1 MGAFRDLASDR
12 AIRLPGLKTC
22 DFSLSKEVSVRE
34 RMRVQLRSEFF
45 NLFNHFN
52 PQPGSVDTNV
62 QSRTFGS
69 VGGGVRGVTTRVI
82 QLGAKFVF

>member
-1 MGAFRDLASDR
+1 
-12 AIRLPGLKTC
+12 
-22 DFSLSKEVSVRE
+22 
-34 RMRVQLRSEFF
+34 MRVQLRSEFF

-82 QLGAKFVF
+82 QLGAKLVF